1 MFVVTIL
8 YGAKNEWYFF
18 NGDQIRNAYTSII
31 SKFNNIDRLFNIQQ
45 NAMDFRNSVAS
56 IRNTHALPT
65 LKGTSD
71 IYNFNQ
77 AVLLASD
84 NKWNPRP
91 AFQSYQSVTPYLAK
105 ANYDHLIDS
114 SSAPDNIFFKLETID
129 SRYPSLDDGMSWKAL
144 LGLYKPIFWTAGRDY
159 LVLTRDKGSRP
170 LLVSDVQKINDAKMG
185 EYIVNPYQTG
195 LVFLKLNLRKSF
207 WGTLLSV
214 FYKAD
219 PIWINVKL
227 KNGEVRVFRIIPSMT
242 ETGFL
247 LSPLISDT
255 NDFCNLYKHSD
266 IFDSESSVLSFSINS
281 DSPSMYANS
290 FYITFEQLKS
300 PTALSLKREV
310 FDIDKIETDSNIKFN
325 IDSFSYNFVG
335 NNKLSFVLQG
345 WMIKSNVNIFESSF
359 SLLLVDQISKTA
371 FEVPMNNVV
380 RHDVTHYFGGKYN
393 YDRSGFTI
401 ESVFDSSELRS
412 VKGYGLYVKMVINKT
427 GYIVPLNKSLLTN

>member
-1 MFVVTIL
+1 MSSPGSLDQVIISALFLLLLIVHSLYSSINHFNLHRLFSAFVISLLCLVVFKASFIRYDAWHLVAIYLLQCFLLIYLLHVYRNLYIQNIL
-8 YGAKNEWYFF
+8 ITVCLLSLFCMGQKNEWYFF

-185 EYIVNPYQTG
+185 EYIVNPYH
-195 LVFLKLNLRKSF
+195 VSF
-207 WGTLLSV
+207 
-214 FYKAD
+214 
-219 PIWINVKL
+219 P
-227 KNGEVRVFRIIPSMT
+227 
-242 ETGFL
+242 
-247 LSPLISDT
+247 
-255 NDFCNLYKHSD
+255 
-266 IFDSESSVLSFSINS
+266 
-281 DSPSMYANS
+281 
-290 FYITFEQLKS
+290 
-300 PTALSLKREV
+300 
-310 FDIDKIETDSNIKFN
+310 
-325 IDSFSYNFVG
+325 
-335 NNKLSFVLQG
+335 
-345 WMIKSNVNIFESSF
+345 
-359 SLLLVDQISKTA
+359 
-371 FEVPMNNVV
+371 
-380 RHDVTHYFGGKYN
+380 
-393 YDRSGFTI
+393 
-401 ESVFDSSELRS
+401 
-412 VKGYGLYVKMVINKT
+412 
-427 GYIVPLNKSLLTN
+427 